1 MTDGDSK
8 HIKVSIDQLH
18 PGWLVD
24 RDIMVDHNVLVT
36 AGVTI
41 TPKMIESFRRRGIEE
56 LEVARDSELA
66 EALRAKDAEDPV
78 TTLLARTG
86 EIYAQHN
93 LELAIPPEVLE
104 DATDQVEGF
113 FTELEMGQE
122 IDMDVARGVVNNLVG
137 IFSSRANLAVKL
149 LDLDSFDRYTYRHS
163 INVGLLMMLVMQ
175 DWVDS
180 QQELEDLVFGA
191 VLHDMGKAKVGADI
205 INKPGK
211 LTDAEWELMR
221 MHPIWSAEM
230 LTEAE
235 ASPNAIGIALNHHER
250 LDGKGYPEGLGADE
264 LNRFARLS
272 AICDVYDALTT
283 KRSYKAKMDFAKAID
298 IILQGCGAHFDPEV
312 AHEFIRRV
320 GRYPVGTFIKLST
333 GEIAVVLRTNERA
346 INRPVVSRVVAA
358 DGRQIETGEELN
370 LAIRPDLYITQVV
383 AGVQPT

>member
-1 MTDGDSK
+1 M
-8 HIKVSIDQLH
+8 
-18 PGWLVD
+18 VD
-24 RDIMVDHNVLVT
+24 RDIIVDHNVLVA

-41 TPKMIESFRRRGIEE
+41 TPKMIESFRRRGIDEI
-56 LEVARDSELA
+56 EVSRDSELA
-66 EALRAKDAEDPV
+66 DALVEREPEDPV
-78 TTLLARTG
+78 TTLLSRTG

-122 IDMDVARGVVNNLVG
+122 VDMDVARGVVNNLVS

-175 DWVDS
+175 DWVEN
-180 QQELEDLVFGA
+180 QEELEDLVFGA
-191 VLHDMGKAKVGADI
+191 VLHDMGKAKVGADV

-211 LTDAEWELMR
+211 LTDEEWDLMR
-221 MHPIWSAEM
+221 KHPIWSAEM
-230 LTEAE
+230 LSEAE
-235 ASPNAIGIALNHHER
+235 ASPNAIGIARSHHER
-250 LDGKGYPEGLGADE
+250 LDGTGYPNGLDAAE
-264 LNRFARLS
+264 LNCFSRLS

-298 IILQGCGAHFDPEV
+298 IILQGCGTHFDPEV

-320 GRYPVGTFIKLST
+320 GRYPVGTFIKLSS